1 MDQGGPLSFPSG
13 IGLAVYALGPSALRD
28 LLPAITSDVPAQ
40 QGNLKPPWAL
50 LLRCTECAGSGCRF
64 RQELVTGSALGRP
77 CCDIRVILSGVAPA
91 IHSRPCQER
100 SELPTRSWLTTAG

>member
-1 MDQGGPLSFPSG
+1 VDRCPFAESVLRFMH
-13 IGLAVYALGPSALRD
+13 LGPGALRD

-50 LLRCTECAGSGCRF
+50 MLRCTEYAGSGYQF
-64 RQELVTGSALGRP
+64 RQELVTAWALGRP
-77 CCDIRVILSGVAPA
+77 RCDIRVILGRVAPA

-100 SELPTRSWLTTAG
+100 RELPTRSWLTTAG

>member
-28 LLPAITSDVPAQ
+28 LLPAITSDIPAQ

-50 LLRCTECAGSGCRF
+50 MLRCTEYAGSGIPISPGAGYC
-64 RQELVTGSALGRP
+64 LGASRP
-77 CCDIRVILSGVAPA
+77 RCDIRVILGRVASA

-100 SELPTRSWLTTAG
+100 RELPTRSWLTTAG